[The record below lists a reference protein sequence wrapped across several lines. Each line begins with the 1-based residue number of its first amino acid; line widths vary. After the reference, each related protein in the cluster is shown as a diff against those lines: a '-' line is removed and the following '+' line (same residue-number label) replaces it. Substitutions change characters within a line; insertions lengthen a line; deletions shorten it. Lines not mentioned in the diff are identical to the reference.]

1 MNYTVID
8 VENWSRRDLFK
19 LYTTDLRIVMNLT
32 VKIDV
37 TNLLAF
43 TKHHNLKF
51 YPVMI
56 WAVSKLMNARD
67 EFKYSLRP
75 DGTLIRWNT
84 ISPSYTDFDPATET
98 FNKFVTEYCDD
109 VFTFCER
116 VAADREKYK
125 GQVGFMPNQPE
136 NVFDISCLP
145 WTHYSSLDLHIY
157 HDGKALFPIVIWGKY
172 EPHDGK
178 IELPVTMLFHHAC
191 GDGFHLSRFF
201 GELQQLLDQLA

>member
-1 MNYTVID
+1 MNYTEID

-32 VKIDV
+32 VEIDV

-43 TKHHNLKF
+43 AKQNGLHF

-56 WAVSKLMNARD
+56 WVVSKLMNARD

-75 DGTLIRWNT
+75 DGTLIKWDAVY
-84 ISPSYTDFDPATET
+84 PSYTDFDPETET
-98 FNKFVTEYCDD
+98 FNKFVTAYCDD
-109 VFTFCER
+109 VFEFHAR
-116 VAADREKYK
+116 VMADRERHK
-125 GQVGFMPNQPE
+125 GKVGFVPDQPE

-145 WTHYSSLDLHIY
+145 WTHYSGLDLHVY
-157 HDGKALFPIVIWGKY
+157 GDGKSLFPIVIWGKY
-172 EPHDGK
+172 EERDGK
-178 IELPVTMLFHHAC
+178 QLLPVTMLFHHAC

-201 GELQQLLDQLA
+201 GELQQTIDTL